1 MLLPLACGERYGED
15 AMTAERDGQNEQ
27 LGAQSTADGSR
38 SLEGRIQTHYSS
50 LPDSERRIA
59 DLFLEYPGEIA
70 AYSATELAKMSGGS
84 KAAVTRLVQRLGFA
98 SYDEARRAARDAQTW
113 GSPLYL
119 LSRETPTGDFAARIQ
134 EQIDQDVR
142 NISLTLEALRAD
154 IFGDIVDTICEARR
168 VLVLG
173 YRNSHYLAG
182 YARRQIIEVR
192 GDVYLLPAAGETIAE
207 EIADLTSE
215 DILIVIGF
223 RRRIAEVPRAM
234 AAAHAAG
241 AKVLYV
247 TDWSAESTPHA
258 TWTIPCA
265 VRGKDL
271 FDRYA
276 SAMSFLHFLSVA
288 IVNRLAAKGRG
299 RLQRIENLHE
309 ELHDFD

>member
-1 MLLPLACGERYGED
+1 MTSAGPRRNDQAGLA
-15 AMTAERDGQNEQ
+15 AEAAAGGG
-27 LGAQSTADGSR
+27 LSF
-38 SLEGRIQTHYSS
+38 EGRIRTHYRG
-50 LPDSERRIA
+50 LPESERRIA
-59 DLFLEYPGEIA
+59 DLILEFPGEVA
-70 AYSATELAKMSGGS
+70 AYSATELAKLSGGS
-84 KAAVTRLVQRLGFA
+84 KAAVTRLVRRLGFA
-98 SYDEARRAARDAQTW
+98 NFDEARRAARDAQTW

-119 LSRETPTGDFAARIQ
+119 LSKKAPSGNFGARIE

-142 NISLTLEALRAD
+142 NISLTLEQLQAD
-154 IFGDIVDTICEARR
+154 VFDDIVDAICEARR
-168 VLVLG
+168 VFLLG

-182 YARRQIIEVR
+182 YARGQINQVR
-192 GDVYLLPAAGETIAE
+192 GDVYLLPTAGETIAE
-207 EIADLTSE
+207 EIADLTV
-215 DILIVIGF
+215 DDVLIVIGF
-223 RRRIAEVPRAM
+223 RRRVAEVPRAM

-247 TDWSAESTPHA
+247 TDRSAEAAPPA

-276 SAMSFLHFLSVA
+276 AAMSLLHFLCVA
-288 IVNRLAAKGRG
+288 IVDRLAAKGRG